1 MRKWMEHTKTPTKAH
16 QPINYKVVAL
26 IFAASITYHILNSLY
41 GNNDSYSIFDL
52 MLDIAVPLVAVFSFI
67 VVKRCWDSEVFRN
80 TYLSLGLAYVMSTVG
95 NVIWNI
101 QESILHTDPYP
112 SISDVFYFAYYPFA
126 VYHLLKNGMYFKRK
140 LEQRTKIWLCAL
152 PVIILII
159 YVYFSD
165 QEGVDNFDFWYGMIF
180 VSADGVVLAF
190 IILGFQVFRKS
201 ILGPVWG
208 LLLVGIMTYVV
219 ADVWY
224 YHLAIFDLYDSTH
237 FINMLYMLSPMII
250 IYALYKHLKTI

>member
-1 MRKWMEHTKTPTKAH
+1 MESAKTPVKTP
-16 QPINYKVVAL
+16 QSISYKIVAL
-26 IFAASITYHILNSLY
+26 IFAAATIYQILNSMY
-41 GNNDSYSIFDL
+41 GNNDAYSIFDL
-52 MLDIAVPLVAVFSFI
+52 VLDIAVPLVAVFSFI
-67 VVKRCWDSEVFRN
+67 VAKRYRDSEVFRN
-80 TYLSLGLAYVMSTVG
+80 TYLSLGLAYVMSTAG
-95 NVIWNI
+95 NIIWNI
-101 QESILHTDPYP
+101 QTNIFHTDPYP

-126 VYHLLKNGMYFKRK
+126 AYHLFKNGMYFKRK
-140 LEQRTKIWLCAL
+140 LEHRTKIWVCAL
-152 PVIILII
+152 PVVILIM
-159 YVYFSD
+159 YVYFSN
-165 QEGVDNFDFWYGMIF
+165 QVDVNNFDFWYGMIF

-208 LLLVGIMTYVV
+208 LLLVGILTYVI

-224 YHLAIFDLYDSTH
+224 YHLAIFDLYDSKH